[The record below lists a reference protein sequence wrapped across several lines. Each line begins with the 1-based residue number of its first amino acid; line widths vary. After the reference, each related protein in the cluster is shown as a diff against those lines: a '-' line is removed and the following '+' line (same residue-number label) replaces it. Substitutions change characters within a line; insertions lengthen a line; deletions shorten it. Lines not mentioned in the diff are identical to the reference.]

1 MSTPVKGPST
11 YPQNPHIGIAQMR
24 LGSTDAVTCK
34 QKNTYRLLAP
44 GYEPSLAEVLKL
56 KPASK
61 LKKDFDQHCY
71 ADFFKVFF

>member
-44 GYEPSLAEVLKL
+44 RIWALSSWSFEA
-56 KPASK
+56 
-61 LKKDFDQHCY
+61 
-71 ADFFKVFF
+71 